1 MTVVNELMWRKRK
14 IKTRA
19 YTNVLMRILLFR
31 GHFERYREATLEEDR
46 ELGIDYWVLYPGQTE
61 WVPIQFKLRSDPT
74 YRDIAIEL
82 YYNFPGL
89 FSPNIQEG
97 RDFENLKADT
107 TLKYYVAFKNSNG
120 LYSSI
125 SISDSSV
132 LKEAMLEIHDKW
144 IEEKGWNSK
153 YRSYEKGSV
162 IFHQNDIDRK
172 KKYHLYL
179 DTGLQEQVVNFTAQ
193 EIKFIEPLAQEEKVK
208 LEKAEEEENV

>member
-1 MTVVNELMWRKRK
+1 
-14 IKTRA
+14 
-19 YTNVLMRILLFR
+19 
-31 GHFERYREATLEEDR
+31 
-46 ELGIDYWVLYPGQTE
+46 
-61 WVPIQFKLRSDPT
+61 
-74 YRDIAIEL
+74 
-82 YYNFPGL
+82 
-89 FSPNIQEG
+89 
-97 RDFENLKADT
+97 
-107 TLKYYVAFKNSNG
+107 
-120 LYSSI
+120 
-125 SISDSSV
+125 
-132 LKEAMLEIHDKW
+132 MLEIHDKW

>member
-120 LYSSI
+120 L
-125 SISDSSV
+125 
-132 LKEAMLEIHDKW
+132 
-144 IEEKGWNSK
+144 
-153 YRSYEKGSV
+153 
-162 IFHQNDIDRK
+162 
-172 KKYHLYL
+172 
-179 DTGLQEQVVNFTAQ
+179 
-193 EIKFIEPLAQEEKVK
+193 
-208 LEKAEEEENV
+208 